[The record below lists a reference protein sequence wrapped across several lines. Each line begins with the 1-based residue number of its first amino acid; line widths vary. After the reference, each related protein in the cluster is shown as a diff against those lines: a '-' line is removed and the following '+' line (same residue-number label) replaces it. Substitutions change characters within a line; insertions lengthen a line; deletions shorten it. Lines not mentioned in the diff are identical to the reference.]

1 MDARS
6 PSVVDRPSRGGA
18 FGPRIALFSLF
29 GFKVQLDLSWLFL
42 AVLVTWS
49 LATAVFPSEAPG
61 LPGATYWWMGV
72 AGTIGLLFSLVFHEL
87 SHSLVARRYGTT
99 IRGITLFIFGGVAEM
114 AEEPRS
120 ANAELWM
127 ALAGPAASFLLA
139 GLLYELAIIG
149 EAENWPATVLGV
161 ASYLARINAVLAAF
175 NLVPAY
181 PLDGGRVLRAA
192 LWRWKGDIRWA
203 TRRAS
208 QAGNAFG
215 YLLIFL
221 GFLEVVTGFFIGGMW
236 LALIGLFL
244 RGAAQGSYAQVLTQ
258 QLLTGAPV
266 AQFMTPNPISVPRE
280 MTIKSF
286 VEDYIYRYHHE
297 QFPVLRGDE
306 ILGYAGIREV
316 KQVAREAWPLRT
328 VGEVVTRCSST
339 NTVEADTDAMRA
351 LALMSQTGS
360 SRLLVTS
367 QGRLVGILTL
377 RDLLSFIAIK
387 LELEAA

>member
-1 MDARS
+1 MDARA
-6 PSVVDRPSRGGA
+6 PSVADRPSRGGA

-42 AVLVTWS
+42 AILITWS
-49 LATAVFPSEAPG
+49 LATAVFPSDVPG
-61 LPGATYWWMGV
+61 LSGATYWWMGV

-114 AEEPRS
+114 AEEPHS
-120 ANAELWM
+120 AKAELWM

-139 GLLYELAIIG
+139 GLLYELAIVG
-149 EAENWPATVLGV
+149 EAANWPATVLGV

-192 LWRWKGDIRWA
+192 LWWWKGDIRWA

-208 QAGNAFG
+208 QAGSAFG
-215 YLLIFL
+215 SLLIFL
-221 GFLEVVTGFFIGGMW
+221 GFLEVMAGFFIGGMW

-244 RGAAQGSYAQVLTQ
+244 RGAAQGSYAQLLTQ
-258 QLLTGAPV
+258 QVLTGTTV
-266 AQFMTPNPISVPRE
+266 AQFMTPNPVSVPPE
-280 MTIKSF
+280 TSIKSF

-297 QFPVLRGDE
+297 QFPVIRGDE
-306 ILGYAGIREV
+306 ILGCAGTREV
-316 KQVAREAWPLRT
+316 RQAPREAWPSRT
-328 VGEVVTRCSST
+328 VGEITTPCSNI

-351 LALMSQTGS
+351 LALMTQTGN
-360 SRLLVTS
+360 SRLLVTA
-367 QGRLVGILTL
+367 QGRLVGVLTL
-377 RDLLSFIAIK
+377 RDLLGFIAIK
-387 LELEAA
+387 LELEAP